1 MEAYILLGGHLTS
14 KIMLEQGVP
23 QGDVISP
30 YIFILMVEILLIK
43 INYTKNLKGIRYAKE
58 ESRSETFADDTTV
71 ILERSEE
78 YLRYALKCL
87 VDFHKLSGLQ
97 CNIDKTMVIPIG
109 GITDPTIKICED
121 INLEWASEFKILGFF
136 IDNKLEKLK
145 C

>member
-1 MEAYILLGGHLTS
+1 
-14 KIMLEQGVP
+14 
-23 QGDVISP
+23 
-30 YIFILMVEILLIK
+30 MVEILLIK
-43 INYTKNLKGIRYAKE
+43 INYTKNLKGIRYAKG

-109 GITDPTIKICED
+109 EITDPTIKICED
-121 INLEWASEFKILGFF
+121 INLEWASEFKILGFWKNF
-136 IDNKLEKLK
+136 TQMLRIAHAK
-145 C
+145 